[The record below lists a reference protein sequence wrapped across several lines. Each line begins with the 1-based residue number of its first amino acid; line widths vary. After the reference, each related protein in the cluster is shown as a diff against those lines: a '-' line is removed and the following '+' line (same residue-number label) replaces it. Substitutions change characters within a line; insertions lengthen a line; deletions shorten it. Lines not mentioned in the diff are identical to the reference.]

1 MFSIKEYNTRNEFFS
16 TLCFSECQG
25 AVHYRAPM
33 DNEKLL
39 MAICNS
45 PAKALELLSN
55 GVDPNATD
63 CSETPAVIRAVEL
76 GQEDVA
82 LALINAGCAVNVVKH
97 YHVRPN

>member
-1 MFSIKEYNTRNEFFS
+1 MNFSAH
-16 TLCFSECQG
+16 CVFSECQG

-39 MAICNS
+39 MAICDS
-45 PAKALELLSN
+45 PAKALELLLN
-55 GVDPNATD
+55 GADPNTTD
-63 CSETPAVIRAVEL
+63 CSGTPAVIRAVEL
-76 GQEDVA
+76 GQEDIA